1 MHPLSQPLPLG
12 YSDFTKLQNR
22 NAIYVDKT
30 DLIGLLATR
39 YGKQVLFTRP
49 RRFGKSL
56 LTSTLKT
63 LFHDGVSRFKG
74 LKIEKLWHEQTY
86 DVVQLD
92 FSHSPSSFKTVEEF
106 KERFWNYIQAQFAS
120 IGYRYDP
127 QSVTHPENQF
137 DLWLQSRKSQ
147 PLVILIDEY
156 DAPLTQCFD
165 HIERFRCVLN
175 EFQVF
180 FNILKSNE
188 GSYRFLFL
196 TGVTRFTSTG
206 IFSGFNSLVDV
217 TLEPQFGTLLGFTEN
232 ELVQHFGDHLKK
244 AANTLG
250 MSIDALVDEMKKY
263 YDGFCFD
270 SQAST
275 HVFCPWSV
283 MRFLMSPQ
291 NGFENYWYETAGQP
305 RFLLKHLLNRN
316 IPDFINLEN
325 NILVSGQDLQ
335 SAIDFDKDSFTKKN
349 ARSINE
355 ITLFQQAG
363 YLTIKSIDAFGR
375 LSLGYPNQ
383 EVRASMARLSAQILT
398 NNPQFDAIDLVKAMA
413 TKNVKAVIERFNDVV
428 NAFDYQRFIITD
440 ESSFRSCFQMLLYSL
455 SLRPEIEVH
464 YARGRSDLEVEV
476 CNCRWVFEYKYSVD
490 GKDLNKMLEKAKAQ
504 IIDRRYGQS
513 PNHSQETIYVA
524 AVFDGSQRRIGAWA
538 EVEPN
543 RHL

>member
-1 MHPLSQPLPLG
+1 MQLLSQPLPL
-12 YSDFTKLQNR
+12 SFADFTKLQNR

-39 YGKQVLFTRP
+39 YGKQILFTRP

-63 LFHDGVSRFKG
+63 LFHDGVSHFKG
-74 LKIEKLWHEQTY
+74 LKIEKLWRDQTY
-86 DVVQLD
+86 EVVQLD
-92 FSHSPSSFKTVEEF
+92 FSKSPSSFKTVEEF

-156 DAPLTQCFD
+156 DAPLTQCLD
-165 HIERFRCVLN
+165 NIELFSNVRDEFR
-175 EFQVF
+175 VF

-188 GSYRFLFL
+188 GSFRFLFL

-250 MSIDALVDEMKKY
+250 MPIDALVDEMKKY

-335 SAIDFDKDSFTKKN
+335 SAIDFDEDSFTKKN

-538 EVEPN
+538 QVTKI
-543 RHL
+543 

>member
-1 MHPLSQPLPLG
+1 MFQISK
-12 YSDFTKLQNR
+12 TLQVGITEFSKFQTR
-22 NAIYVDKT
+22 NFVYVDKT
-30 DLIGLLATR
+30 DLIGILATQ
-39 YGKQVLFTRP
+39 YSDQVFLSRP
-49 RRFGKSL
+49 RRFGKTL
-56 LTSTLKT
+56 LTNMLRT
-63 LFHDGVSRFKG
+63 LFQEGVSQFKG

-92 FSHSPSSFKTVEEF
+92 FSKSPSSFKTVEEF

-156 DAPLTQCFD
+156 DAPLTQCLD
-165 HIERFRCVLN
+165 NIELFSNVRDEFR
-175 EFQVF
+175 VF

-188 GSYRFLFL
+188 GSFRFLFL

-335 SAIDFDKDSFTKKN
+335 SAIDFDEDSFTKKN

-413 TKNVKAVIERFNDVV
+413 NKNVKAVIERFNDVV

-524 AVFDGSQRRIGAWA
+524 AVFDGAQRRIGAWA

>member
-1 MHPLSQPLPLG
+1 MQLLSQPLPL
-12 YSDFTKLQNR
+12 SFADFTKLQNR

-39 YGKQVLFTRP
+39 YDKQVLFTRP

-63 LFHDGVSRFKG
+63 LFHDGVSHFKG
-74 LKIEKLWHEQTY
+74 LKIEKLWRDQTY
-86 DVVQLD
+86 EVVQLD
-92 FSHSPSSFKTVEEF
+92 FSKSPSSFKTVEEF

-156 DAPLTQCFD
+156 DAPLTQCLN

-188 GSYRFLFL
+188 GSLRFLFL

-206 IFSGFNSLVDV
+206 IFSGFNRLVDV
-217 TLEPQFGTLLGFTEN
+217 TLDPQFGTLLGFTEN

-244 AANTLG
+244 ATNTLG

-335 SAIDFDKDSFTKKN
+335 SAIDFDEDSFTKKN

-513 PNHSQETIYVA
+513 PNQSQDTIYVA

-543 RHL
+543 RHH

>member
-1 MHPLSQPLPLG
+1 MQLLSQPLPLG
-12 YSDFTKLQNR
+12 FSDFTKLQNR

-39 YGKQVLFTRP
+39 YGKQILFTRP

-56 LTSTLKT
+56 LTSTLKI

-92 FSHSPSSFKTVEEF
+92 FSKSPSSFKTVEEF

-120 IGYRYDP
+120 IGYRYAP

-156 DAPLTQCFD
+156 DAPLTQCLD
-165 HIERFRCVLN
+165 HIERFSCVLN
-175 EFQVF
+175 EFRVF

-188 GSYRFLFL
+188 GSFRFLFL

-283 MRFLMSPQ
+283 MRFLISPQ
-291 NGFENYWYETAGQP
+291 NSFENYWYETAGQP

-335 SAIDFDKDSFTKKN
+335 SAIDFDEDSFTKKMH
-349 ARSINE
+349 ARS
-355 ITLFQQAG
+355 T
-363 YLTIKSIDAFGR
+363 R
-375 LSLGYPNQ
+375 
-383 EVRASMARLSAQILT
+383 
-398 NNPQFDAIDLVKAMA
+398 
-413 TKNVKAVIERFNDVV
+413 
-428 NAFDYQRFIITD
+428 
-440 ESSFRSCFQMLLYSL
+440 SL
-455 SLRPEIEVH
+455 S
-464 YARGRSDLEVEV
+464 S
-476 CNCRWVFEYKYSVD
+476 
-490 GKDLNKMLEKAKAQ
+490 NKLA
-504 IIDRRYGQS
+504 I
-513 PNHSQETIYVA
+513 
-524 AVFDGSQRRIGAWA
+524 
-538 EVEPN
+538 
-543 RHL
+543 

>member
-1 MHPLSQPLPLG
+1 MQLLSQQLPLG
-12 YSDFTKLQNR
+12 FSDFTKLQNR

-39 YGKQVLFTRP
+39 YGKQILFTRP

-56 LTSTLKT
+56 LTSTIKT
-63 LFHDGVSRFKG
+63 LFHDGVSHFKG
-74 LKIEKLWHEQTY
+74 LKIENLWHEQTY

-92 FSHSPSSFKTVEEF
+92 FSKSPSSFKTVEEF

-127 QSVTHPENQF
+127 QSVTHPEKQF

-156 DAPLTQCFD
+156 DAPLTQCLD
-165 HIERFRCVLN
+165 HIERFSCVLN
-175 EFQVF
+175 EFRVF

-188 GSYRFLFL
+188 GSFRFLFL

-250 MSIDALVDEMKKY
+250 MSIDALVDEMKKV

-335 SAIDFDKDSFTKKN
+335 SAIDFDEDSFSKKN

-398 NNPQFDAIDLVKAMA
+398 NNPQFDAIDLGVALA
-413 TKNVKAVIERFNDVV
+413 TKNVKAVIERFNEVV
-428 NAFDYQRFIITD
+428 NAFDHQRFIITD

-476 CNCRWVFEYKYSVD
+476 CDCRWVFEYKYSVD
-490 GKDLNKMLEKAKAQ
+490 GKDLNKMLENAKAQ

-513 PNHSQETIYVA
+513 PNHYQETIYVA

-543 RHL
+543 

>member
-1 MHPLSQPLPLG
+1 MAQTSK
-12 YSDFTKLQNR
+12 TLQVGITEFSKFQTR
-22 NAIYVDKT
+22 NFVYVDKT
-30 DLIGLLATR
+30 DLIGVLATQ
-39 YGKQVLFTRP
+39 YSDQVLLTRP
-49 RRFGKSL
+49 RRFGKTL
-56 LTSTLKT
+56 LTNTLRT
-63 LFHDGVSRFKG
+63 LFQEGVKQFKG

-92 FSHSPSSFKTVEEF
+92 FSKSPSSFKTIEEF
-106 KERFWNYIQAQFAS
+106 RERFWNYIQSQFSS
-120 IGYRYDP
+120 IGYQYDP
-127 QSVTHPENQF
+127 HSITHPENQF
-137 DLWLQSRKSQ
+137 DVWLQSRKSQ

-156 DAPLTQCFD
+156 DAPLTQCLDDVELFSYVRD
-165 HIERFRCVLN
+165 EFR
-175 EFQVF
+175 VF

-188 GSYRFLFL
+188 GSFRFLFL

-217 TLEPQFGTLLGFTEN
+217 TLEPQFGTLLGFTED
-232 ELVQHFGDHLKK
+232 ELTQHFGEHLQK
-244 AANTLG
+244 ASNTLG
-250 MSIDALVDEMKKY
+250 MSVEKLIGEMKKY

-270 SQAST
+270 SQASS

-316 IPDFINLEN
+316 MPDWINLEN
-325 NILVSGQDLQ
+325 TILVTGQDLR
-335 SAIDFDKDSFTKKN
+335 SAIDFDEDSFTKTN
-349 ARSINE
+349 ARAINE

-398 NNPQFDAIDLVKAMA
+398 NNPQFDAIDIIEAMA
-413 TKNVKAVIERFNDVV
+413 TKNVHGVIKCFNDVV
-428 NAFDYQRFIITD
+428 NAFDYHRFIITD

-490 GKDLNKMLEKAKAQ
+490 GQNLHQLLEEAKSQ

-538 EVEPN
+538 EVKQN
-543 RHL
+543 

>member
-1 MHPLSQPLPLG
+1 MQLLSQPLPL
-12 YSDFTKLQNR
+12 SFADFTKLQNR

-39 YGKQVLFTRP
+39 YDKQVLFTRP

-63 LFHDGVSRFKG
+63 LFHDGVSHFKG
-74 LKIEKLWHEQTY
+74 LKIEKLWRDQTY
-86 DVVQLD
+86 EVVQLD
-92 FSHSPSSFKTVEEF
+92 FSKSPSSFKTVEEF

-156 DAPLTQCFD
+156 DAPLTQCLN

-188 GSYRFLFL
+188 GSLRFLFL

-206 IFSGFNSLVDV
+206 IFSGFNRLVDV
-217 TLEPQFGTLLGFTEN
+217 TLDPQFGTLLGFTEN

-244 AANTLG
+244 ATNTLG

-335 SAIDFDKDSFTKKN
+335 SAIDFDEDSFTKKN

-538 EVEPN
+538 QVTKI
-543 RHL
+543 